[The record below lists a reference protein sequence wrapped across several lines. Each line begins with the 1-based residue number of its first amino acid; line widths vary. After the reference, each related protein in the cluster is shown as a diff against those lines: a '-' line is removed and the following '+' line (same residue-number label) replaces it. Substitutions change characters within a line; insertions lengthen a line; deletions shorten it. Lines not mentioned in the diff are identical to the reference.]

1 MLDEYKELYRNCADL
16 IPGWSDMSKNDLC
29 RAYVA
34 AKGDLHLQNSYL
46 SAIMYKYWHLISKYY
61 YMSVGCA
68 TAEDCHEWL
77 ADSVLCCLNMA
88 SWENEKSS
96 IYRDPDGPD
105 KVINRCM
112 KCARLTHYQFSNRKK
127 RKNNFGLQSLDEL
140 AELLGKGAADPPDRS
155 QEFDIS
161 SIMIDSYIQ
170 SSFAK
175 KDYFMAIMV
184 DCIIRYNVFDV
195 TVKAHDYVSSEFNLR
210 KLVKIMSNLDE
221 DYIFCFA
228 QKYDIPYE
236 TVKQGVGYV
245 QRTPPGGMRKKLQ
258 LQLEA
263 MKHTDL
269 VKDLQKGHCYN
280 VD

>member
-16 IPGWSDMSKNDLC
+16 IPGWMQMSKNDLC

-34 AKGDLHLQNSYL
+34 AKGDLETQNSYL
-46 SAIMYKYWHLISKYY
+46 SAVMYKYWHLVSKYY

-68 TAEDCHEWL
+68 TVEDCHEWL

-88 SWENEKSS
+88 SWENENSS
-96 IYRDPDGPD
+96 IYKDPDGPD

-112 KCARLTHYQFSNRKK
+112 KCARLTHYQFANRKK

-155 QEFDIS
+155 QDMNIS
-161 SIMIDSYIQ
+161 NIMIDSYI
-170 SSFAK
+170 SSCFAK
-175 KDYFMAIMV
+175 KDYFTAVMV

-195 TVKAHDYVSSEFNLR
+195 TIKSQEYVSSEFNLR
-210 KLVKIMSNLDE
+210 KLVKIMSNLDD
-221 DYIFCFA
+221 DYIFCFSE
-228 QKYDIPYE
+228 KYDIPYDI
-236 TVKQGVGYV
+236 VKQGVGYV
-245 QRTPPGGMRKKLQ
+245 QRTPSGGMRKKLQ

-269 VKDLQKGHCYN
+269 VKSLQGGHT
-280 VD
+280 